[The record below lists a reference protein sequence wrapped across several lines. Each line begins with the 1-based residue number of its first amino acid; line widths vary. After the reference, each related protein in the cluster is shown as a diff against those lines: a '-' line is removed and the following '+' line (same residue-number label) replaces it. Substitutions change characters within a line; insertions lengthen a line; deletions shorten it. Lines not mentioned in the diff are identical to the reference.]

1 MKHEG
6 IERVKCSGTGHKS
19 RYFTIS
25 FSFLLHLD
33 LMFLLTEILRGS
45 KLYFTRVILSSQFR
59 SRTWRYGSPICHR
72 LDGAVRVTAICG
84 ATPPRQV
91 KFSLSSAF
99 PPPARSHATFAAA
112 GASGFCPRVHSIV
125 HPRGPIQW
133 ALGIYVAARANIKA
147 NLFRARKERGER
159 GQRRFPPCPRRPTCF
174 EPDTRMQFMR
184 DNFVIY
190 RKNNAEHRLIHIQP
204 LPCPPLRRVHKKV
217 DAIIYFTS

>member
-1 MKHEG
+1 M
-6 IERVKCSGTGHKS
+6 
-19 RYFTIS
+19 
-25 FSFLLHLD
+25 
-33 LMFLLTEILRGS
+33 
-45 KLYFTRVILSSQFR
+45 
-59 SRTWRYGSPICHR
+59 
-72 LDGAVRVTAICG
+72 RVTAICG
-84 ATPPRQV
+84 ATPSRQV
-91 KFSLSSAF
+91 KFSSLSSAF

-112 GASGFCPRVHSIV
+112 EGSGFCPRVHSVV

-174 EPDTRMQFMR
+174 EPDTRMQFML

-204 LPCPPLRRVHKKV
+204 LPHVLPWNASVYKKI
-217 DAIIYFTS
+217 DAIIYSASYNLYENLKLLLWISDLKRYKNMWTQW